1 VKTLYLLR
9 HAKAEFGLSD
19 GSDFERMLTPSGKQD
34 AVRLGYRMLGRG
46 MVPQH
51 YVGSPALRTRQTLQR
66 LLEPLSQGDEHVEW
80 VDKLYHAD
88 EMTWLNIISS
98 APNHLHA
105 CLYCGHNP
113 ALTQIANRL
122 SADVQW
128 DHLPTCGLLVL
139 EFEVSNW
146 RELMGSKGRLLW
158 FDSPKSDTTI
168 L

>member
-1 VKTLYLLR
+1 VKTIYLLR

-19 GSDFERMLTPSGKQD
+19 ESDFERMLTPTGKQD

-66 LLEPLSQGDEHVEW
+66 LLEPFNQGDEHVEW
-80 VDKLYHAD
+80 IEDLYNAD
-88 EMTWLNIISS
+88 EATWMQIIST
-98 APNHLHA
+98 APEHLHA

-128 DHLPTCGLLVL
+128 DHLPTCGLIIL
-139 EFEVSNW
+139 EFAVAQW
-146 RELMGSKGRLLW
+146 AELTSSKGRLVW
-158 FDSPKSDTTI
+158 FDSPKSDTSI

>member
-1 VKTLYLLR
+1 MKILYLLR

-34 AVRLGYRMLGRG
+34 AVRLGYRMLGRS
-46 MVPQH
+46 MTPQH
-51 YVGSPALRTRQTLQR
+51 YVGSPARRTQQTLQI
-66 LLEPLSQGDEHVEW
+66 LLEPFSQGADQVEW
-80 VDKLYHAD
+80 VGDLYHAD
-88 EMTWLNIISS
+88 EATWMRIITS
-98 APNHLHA
+98 APNHLHS

-128 DHLPTCGLLVL
+128 DHIPTCGLLVL
-139 EFEVSNW
+139 EFHVSQW
-146 RELMGSKGRLLW
+146 SDLLQSKGRLLW

>member
-1 VKTLYLLR
+1 MKTLYLLR

-80 VDKLYHAD
+80 VDELCHAD

-146 RELMGSKGRLLW
+146 RELMSSKGRLLW

>member
-1 VKTLYLLR
+1 MKTIYLLR

-19 GSDFERMLTPSGKQD
+19 GSDFERMLTPTGKQD
-34 AVRLGYRMLGRG
+34 AVRLGYRLLGRS
-46 MVPQH
+46 MIPQH

-66 LLEPLSQGDEHVEW
+66 LLEPFNQGDEQVEW
-80 VDKLYHAD
+80 IDDLYHAD
-88 EMTWLNIISS
+88 EATWMRVIST
-98 APNHLHA
+98 APDHLHS

-128 DHLPTCGLLVL
+128 DHLPTCGLIIL
-139 EFEVSNW
+139 EFAVAQW
-146 RELMGSKGRLLW
+146 ADLTHSKGQLLW
-158 FDSPKSDTTI
+158 FDSPKSDTSI